1 MENDIHKK
9 SLDDL
14 INHIKTHPNLT
25 IESRGLCTILY
36 MIAKYDRDEPFI
48 FRELER
54 HLYKFKEN
62 LSARLA
68 FGGLY
73 AAYKC
78 NHASTY

>member
-1 MENDIHKK
+1 
-9 SLDDL
+9 
-14 INHIKTHPNLT
+14 
-25 IESRGLCTILY
+25 

-78 NHASTY
+78 NHASTYQVSFFEDEVTRHIGDTCTFYTKL